1 MASEH
6 PGTEHSENKGGL
18 RPTKYFLTLSKDQKK
33 VYRSWI
39 GVQRFIYNR
48 CIAFSSPEND
58 GLKTGKRVVP
68 TIKKLKCVNNEAY
81 KGKALAW
88 VLDHSYDLRDEA
100 ARDFFKNVKSSLAK
114 GAHLESQK
122 GQETAAT
129 LWKLNERTGQAL
141 EQGPRILSII
151 QPRQLHCKEKPLPLK
166 LDNTCRLG
174 RTPAGWFW
182 IAIPRPVMVASHEEA
197 GTAVFLDPGSRTLQW
212 QMPEQ
217 EGIQQIQRTTAYLV
231 TDVHRILINNCQN

>member
-48 CIAFSSPEND
+48 CVAFRSPENV

-68 TIKKLKCVNNEAY
+68 TIKKLRCVNNEAY

-114 GAHLESQK
+114 GHILNLKKVKKQQQRCGSSMSVLAKHWNKDQEFCQLFSQDSCIAK
-122 GQETAAT
+122 
-129 LWKLNERTGQAL
+129 R
-141 EQGPRILSII
+141 S
-151 QPRQLHCKEKPLPLK
+151 HCP
-166 LDNTCRLG
+166 
-174 RTPAGWFW
+174 
-182 IAIPRPVMVASHEEA
+182 
-197 GTAVFLDPGSRTLQW
+197 
-212 QMPEQ
+212 
-217 EGIQQIQRTTAYLV
+217 
-231 TDVHRILINNCQN
+231 

>member
-1 MASEH
+1 
-6 PGTEHSENKGGL
+6 
-18 RPTKYFLTLSKDQKK
+18 
-33 VYRSWI
+33 
-39 GVQRFIYNR
+39 
-48 CIAFSSPEND
+48 SPENV

-68 TIKKLKCVNNEAY
+68 TIKKLRCVNNEAY

-114 GAHLESQK
+114 GHILNLKKVKKQQQRCGSSMSALAKHWNK
-122 GQETAAT
+122 DQEFCQ
-129 LWKLNERTGQAL
+129 LF
-141 EQGPRILSII
+141 S
-151 QPRQLHCKEKPLPLK
+151 PRQLHCKEKPLPLK

-182 IAIPRPVMVASHEEA
+182 ITIPRPVMVASHEEA

-212 QMPEQ
+212 QMSEQ
-217 EGIQQIQRTTAYLV
+217 EGIQQIQRTTA
-231 TDVHRILINNCQN
+231 